1 MPDFSTSPFPIMS
14 LQPLLATITTISTDD
29 GAYGNRRKLPYNP
42 NQAELDVNLR
52 CWAGDVGAP
61 VVFVH
66 RILLVDIKFEEF
78 IVAVAFEIFV
88 AKYHNR
94 Q

>member
-1 MPDFSTSPFPIMS
+1 MSPFPIIT

-29 GAYGNRRKLPYNP
+29 GAYGNKRKLSYNP
-42 NQAELDVNLR
+42 NLAGLDVNLP

-61 VVFVH
+61 MVFVH

-78 IVAVAFEIFV
+78 IVAVAFGIFV
-88 AKYHNR
+88 ASYHNH